1 MDIFVT
7 VLYIVFAITGIFCI
21 FIGLPGN
28 FLILLFSSLLAWYFK
43 FEVIRINIII
53 LLVALAILGEL
64 LELLIGIIGSK
75 KKKASTSA
83 IVGSIALSIIGAIL
97 FAPILFGFGA
107 IIGAFLG
114 AFFGA
119 FIVEFIKKRDISQAM
134 DSGKGAFLGKL
145 GGVLVKTV
153 IGFIMITTTL
163 LQLY

>member
-83 IVGSIALSIIGAIL
+83 IVGSIAFSIIGAIL

>member
-1 MDIFVT
+1 MDIIVT
-7 VLYIVFAITGIFCI
+7 VLYIVFAMAGIFCI

-28 FLILLFSSLLAWYFK
+28 FLILLFSSLLAWYFR
-43 FEVIRINIII
+43 FEVIKLNIII
-53 LLVALAILGEL
+53 LLVALTILGEL
-64 LELLIGIIGSK
+64 LEFLIGIIGSK

-83 IVGSIALSIIGAIL
+83 IVGFIAFSIIGAIL

-119 FIVEFIKKRDISQAM
+119 FIVELFKYHNVSQAIE
-134 DSGKGAFLGKL
+134 SGKGAFLGKL

-153 IGFIMITTTL
+153 IGFIMITTTI